1 MTTTLRR
8 LLAVSVYLLLMST
21 LVGAAAADDVL
32 ERIQSISPISSVTDL
47 PLSGWKITESVL
59 GKERQVDVVPREA
72 SRIVQLDN
80 VCYVAEKGTSR
91 WLVGSAVENHEIRCE
106 HAFDSLNTLMKGVI
120 FADLPKPPEGLALRE
135 VTRLPAGPTRIASDG
150 KGQTL
155 YVLCVNGDVWR
166 IDLKSGTATPLI
178 RSEGYIDL
186 KQGEE
191 RICCGMTL
199 APDGRLYIVCNQKL
213 TNTTPFTN
221 QVTIFRTAPRGEGDP
236 SDPKPWLRA
245 AYPWGIGP
253 FNHGVDHI
261 AVGPD
266 GMFYVNSGSR
276 TDANQPGDDD
286 RYWKE
291 GEHELTACIWRLDP
305 KADDPKIE
313 IFARGLRN
321 AYGFCWD
328 PQGRMFATDNGPNMD
343 PAEELNLVQQ
353 GKHYG
358 FPYKFSNWSEKPYPT
373 TPDAPP
379 GQTFVSPVLNLGPD
393 GTMGDGKPLATFT
406 PHSSPSGIVYLG
418 DDWPKAY
425 RGGFFVAR
433 FGNLVPLEKDCGF
446 DLLHMRIGTS
456 GAGAL
461 TARTRTVLAPIA
473 RPVDIH
479 LSGKGTLYICEY
491 SRQITNAG
499 FSGMLPGRVLELS
512 VKGDV
517 P

>member
-1 MTTTLRR
+1 MSITLTRR
-8 LLAVSVYLLLMST
+8 VLLASLLCIYL
-21 LVGAAAADDVL
+21 AAALDVRADEVL
-32 ERIQSISPISSVTDL
+32 DKIQSINPATTATDL
-47 PLSGWKITESVL
+47 PTSVWRITESVL
-59 GKERQVDVVPREA
+59 GPQRQVDVVPREA

-80 VCYVAEKGTSR
+80 AYYVAEKGTRR
-91 WLVGSAVENHEIRCE
+91 WLVGSPLENHEIRCE
-106 HAFDSLNTLMKGVI
+106 HAFDSLDLLMGAVKY
-120 FADLPKPPEGLALRE
+120 AELPKPPEGLALRE
-135 VTRLPAGPTRIASDG
+135 VTRLPAAPTRIASDG

-166 IDLKSGTATPLI
+166 VDLKSGATTPLI
-178 RSEGYIDL
+178 LSGNYIDL

-191 RICCGMTL
+191 CICCGMTL
-199 APDGRLYIVCNQKL
+199 TPDGRLYIVCNQKL
-213 TNTTPFTN
+213 TSSVPFTN
-221 QVTIFRTAPRGEGDP
+221 QVTIFRTAPRVGGADP
-236 SDPKPWLRA
+236 ADPKPWLRA
-245 AYPWGIGP
+245 SYPWGIGP

-261 AVGPD
+261 AMGPD
-266 GMFYVNSGSR
+266 GMLYVNSGSR

-286 RYWKE
+286 RYWKG

-305 KADDPKIE
+305 SVAESPKIE

-328 PQGRMFATDNGPNMD
+328 AQGRMFATDNGPNED
-343 PAEELNLVQQ
+343 PAEELNLIQQ

-358 FPYKFSNWSEKPYPT
+358 FPYKFSNWAAKPYPT
-373 TPDAPP
+373 TPDPP
-379 GQTFVSPVLNLGPD
+379 RGQTFVSPMLNLGPD
-393 GTMGDGKPLATFT
+393 GAMGDGRPIATFT

-418 DDWPKAY
+418 DDWPEAY

-433 FGNLVPLEKDCGF
+433 FGNLVPKEKDCGF
-446 DLLHMRIGTS
+446 DLLHVRVRTS
-456 GAGAL
+456 GAGML

-479 LSGKGTLYICEY
+479 LGGKGRLYICEY

-512 VKGDV
+512 VKE
-517 P
+517 

>member
-1 MTTTLRR
+1 MTTTLLRR
-8 LLAVSVYLLLMST
+8 VLLAALLWAT
-21 LVGAAAADDVL
+21 LVVTAADVAAADEVL
-32 ERIQSISPISSVTDL
+32 DLIQSINPTVSAAEL
-47 PLSGWKITESVL
+47 PVPDWKVTESVL
-59 GKERQVDVVPREA
+59 GKQRQIDLVPREA
-72 SRIVQLDN
+72 ARIVQADN
-80 VCYVAEKGTSR
+80 VYYVAEKGTTR
-91 WLVGSAVENHEIRCE
+91 WLVGAPAENREIRCE
-106 HAFDSLNTLMKGVI
+106 HAFDSLDAMMQAVK
-120 FADLPKPPEGLALRE
+120 FAELPKPPEGLALRE

-166 IDLKSGTATPLI
+166 IDLKSGKSAPLI
-178 RSEGYIDL
+178 RSESYIDL

-191 RICCGMTL
+191 RVCCGMTL
-199 APDGRLYIVCNQKL
+199 TPDGRLYLVCNQKL
-213 TNTTPFTN
+213 TTTSPFTN
-221 QVTIFRTAPRGEGDP
+221 QVTIFRTAPRGDGDP
-236 SDPKPWLRA
+236 ADPKPWLRA

-261 AVGPD
+261 ALGPD
-266 GMFYVNSGSR
+266 GMLYVNSGSR

-286 RYWKE
+286 RYWKG
-291 GEHELTACIWRLDP
+291 GEHELTSCIWRLDP
-305 KADDPKIE
+305 KADEPKIG
-313 IFARGLRN
+313 IYARGLRN

-328 PQGRMFATDNGPNMD
+328 PQGRMFATDNGPDKD

-379 GQTFVSPVLNLGPD
+379 GLTFVPPVLNLGPD
-393 GTMGDGKPLATFT
+393 GAMGDGKPLATFT
-406 PHSSPSGIVYLG
+406 PHSSPSGIVYLD
-418 DDWPKAY
+418 DDWPEQY

-433 FGNLVPLEKDCGF
+433 FGNLVPKDKDCGF
-446 DLLHMRIGTS
+446 DLLHMRIGAS
-456 GAGAL
+456 GAGML

-479 LSGKGTLYICEY
+479 LSGKGKLYICEY

-499 FSGMLPGRVLELS
+499 FSGMLPGRVLELA
-512 VKGDV
+512 VK
-517 P
+517 